1 MDLSPAEVGYFIQQ
15 VALSAA
21 SFGVAESDIAIVGK
35 ALNGLFNVRCAPPT
49 VVIPTQP
56 ARLQSIC
63 IQESCPL
70 SPNDTCSAYP
80 PAVKP
85 AVANAT
91 MAGNPSSSNTTAG
104 SAGSTPIATSSAG
117 RVVIG
122 FGTVVLG
129 GLFAMLL

>member
-21 SFGVAESDIAIVGK
+21 SFGVAESDIAVVGK
-35 ALNGLFNVRCAPPT
+35 ALNSLFNVRCAPPT

-70 SPNDTCSAYP
+70 APNDTCSAYP
-80 PAVKP
+80 AAVKP

-91 MAGNPSSSNTTAG
+91 LAGNSSSMNPTGG
-104 SAGSTPIATSSAG
+104 SAGSTPITTSSAA
-117 RVVIG
+117 RVVVG
-122 FGTVVLG
+122 CGTVVLG
-129 GLFAMLL
+129 GMFAMLL